1 LRPAVRTPWPERS
14 QDLLASLAAPVGPHS
29 QLATLQSRS
38 ILLLLSSIASYSY
51 LGVSGFL
58 SPFGSRFM
66 PHLGHLP
73 GLSCT
78 TSACIGQVYFWPAAL
93 AVAVGDGAG
102 LVCAK
107 AAIDVAK
114 IAAQTNSVNF
124 LMMFLPG

>member
-1 LRPAVRTPWPERS
+1 
-14 QDLLASLAAPVGPHS
+14 
-29 QLATLQSRS
+29 
-38 ILLLLSSIASYSY
+38 
-51 LGVSGFL
+51 
-58 SPFGSRFM
+58 
-66 PHLGHLP
+66 
-73 GLSCT
+73 
-78 TSACIGQVYFWPAAL
+78 VYFWPAAL